1 MTEPGTAPLGI
12 DEILWSWGPGESR
25 FALLTRGRLTELVIE
40 RPTLHL
46 GSRFLGRV
54 IALDRALNAAFVEIG
69 TGDRPGFL
77 PGAAALGLSEGM
89 AVAVEVRAEARAGKG
104 PLLTP
109 LAGDAAGPG
118 AAAQAPTLISR
129 PATLQRL
136 LKAHPGIR
144 RVRVDD
150 PAALAEAKA
159 LAPAL
164 AEYHRDGPLFGLYRV
179 EEEIDSALA
188 AEVPLA
194 GGGRMTIETTAALTA
209 IDIDSGR
216 GRADEANRKAV
227 AAIARHLRL
236 RGIGGQVVIDFVS
249 LRRGTPHRLAEAL
262 KEAVAADPVPTQ
274 IFGVSRLGLVELTR
288 ERRGLALAELLCE
301 RPTQPT
307 PETAALAALRLALAE
322 AACRPGKPLRLVV
335 APEVAQAL
343 ARRPDAL
350 AQAEA
355 RLCRPLPVR
364 AEPGR
369 ARENS
374 SIEEIPG

>member
-1 MTEPGTAPLGI
+1 MTDPGATPLGI

-25 FALLTRGRLTELVIE
+25 FALLTRGRLTELVID

-54 IALDRALNAAFVEIG
+54 VALDRALNAAFVEIG

-77 PGAAALGLSEGM
+77 PGAAALGLSEGA
-89 AVAVEVRAEARAGKG
+89 AVEVEVRAEARAGKG

-109 LAGDAAGPG
+109 LAGDLAVPAGTK
-118 AAAQAPTLISR
+118 APALLSR
-129 PATLQRL
+129 PATLKRL
-136 LKAHPGIR
+136 LEAHPEIR

-159 LAPAL
+159 LAPTL
-164 AEYHRDGPLFGLYRV
+164 AEPYRDGPLFGLYRV
-179 EEEIDSALA
+179 EEEIESALA

-194 GGGRMTIETTAALTA
+194 GGGRMTIESTAALTA

-227 AAIARHLRL
+227 TAIARHLRL

-249 LRRGTPHRLAEAL
+249 VRRGAPHRLADAL

-301 RPTQPT
+301 RPTLPT
-307 PETAALAALRLALAE
+307 AETAALAALRLALSE
-322 AACRPGKPLRLVV
+322 AACRPGRPLRLVV
-335 APEVAQAL
+335 APEVAMAL
-343 ARRPDAL
+343 ARRPEAL
-350 AQAEA
+350 AEAEA

-364 AEPGR
+364 ADSGR
-369 ARENS
+369 AREDS

>member
-1 MTEPGTAPLGI
+1 MTDPGATPLGI

-25 FALLTRGRLTELVIE
+25 FALLTRGRLTELVID

-54 IALDRALNAAFVEIG
+54 VALDRALNAAFVEIG

-77 PGAAALGLSEGM
+77 PGAAALGLSEGA

-109 LAGDAAGPG
+109 LAGDLAGPAG
-118 AAAQAPTLISR
+118 TKAPALLSR
-129 PATLQRL
+129 PATLKRL
-136 LKAHPGIR
+136 LEAHPEIR

-159 LAPAL
+159 LAPTL
-164 AEYHRDGPLFGLYRV
+164 AEPYRDGPLFGLYRV
-179 EEEIDSALA
+179 EEEIESALA

-194 GGGRMTIETTAALTA
+194 GGGRMTIESTAALTA

-227 AAIARHLRL
+227 TAIARHLRL

-249 LRRGTPHRLAEAL
+249 VRRGAPHRLADAL

-301 RPTQPT
+301 HPTLPT
-307 PETAALAALRLALAE
+307 PETAALAALRLALSE
-322 AACRPGKPLRLVV
+322 AACRPGRPLRLVV
-335 APEVAQAL
+335 APEVAMAL
-343 ARRPDAL
+343 ARRPEAL
-350 AQAEA
+350 AEAEA

-364 AEPGR
+364 ADSGR
-369 ARENS
+369 AREDS

>member
-1 MTEPGTAPLGI
+1 VTDPGATPLGI

-25 FALLTRGRLTELVIE
+25 FALLTRGRLTELVID
-40 RPTLHL
+40 RPNLHL

-54 IALDRALNAAFVEIG
+54 VALDRGLNAAFVEIG

-77 PGAAALGLSEGM
+77 PGAAALGLSEGA
-89 AVAVEVRAEARAGKG
+89 AVAVVVRAEARAGKG
-104 PLLTP
+104 PLLSP
-109 LAGDAAGPG
+109 LDDAAIPPG
-118 AAAQAPTLISR
+118 IGKAPAPISR

-136 LKAHPGIR
+136 LAAHPAIR

-150 PAALAEAKA
+150 PAALAVAKA
-159 LAPAL
+159 LAPTL
-164 AEYHRDGPLFGLYRV
+164 AEPHRDGPLFGLYRV
-179 EEEIDSALA
+179 EEEIESALA
-188 AEVPLA
+188 TEVPLA
-194 GGGRMTIETTAALTA
+194 GGGRMTIESTAALTA
-209 IDIDSGR
+209 IDIDSGG

-236 RGIGGQVVIDFVS
+236 RGIGGQVVVDFVS
-249 LRRGTPHRLAEAL
+249 VRRGAAHRLADAL

-301 RPTQPT
+301 RPTLPT

-322 AACRPGKPLRLVV
+322 AACRPGRPLRLVV
-335 APEVAQAL
+335 APEVAIAL
-343 ARRPDAL
+343 ARRPEAL
-350 AQAEA
+350 AEAEA

-369 ARENS
+369 AREDS

>member
-1 MTEPGTAPLGI
+1 VTEPGATPLGI

-25 FALLTRGRLTELVIE
+25 FALLTRGRLTELVID

-54 IALDRALNAAFVEIG
+54 VALDRALNAAFVEIG

-77 PGAAALGLSEGM
+77 PGAAALGLSEG
-89 AVAVEVRAEARAGKG
+89 AAIAVEVRAEARAGKG
-104 PLLTP
+104 PLLTL
-109 LAGDAAGPG
+109 LAGDLAIPG
-118 AAAQAPTLISR
+118 AIRAPALISR
-129 PATLQRL
+129 PATLKRL
-136 LKAHPGIR
+136 LEAHPDVR

-164 AEYHRDGPLFGLYRV
+164 AEPYRDGPLFGLYRV
-179 EEEIDSALA
+179 EEEIESALA

-194 GGGRMTIETTAALTA
+194 GGGRMTIESTAALTA

-249 LRRGTPHRLAEAL
+249 VRRGAPHRLADAL

-301 RPTQPT
+301 RPTLPT
-307 PETAALAALRLALAE
+307 PETAALAALRLALSE
-322 AACRPGKPLRLVV
+322 AACRPGKALRLVV
-335 APEVAQAL
+335 APEVATAL
-343 ARRPDAL
+343 ARRPEAL
-350 AQAEA
+350 AEAEA

-369 ARENS
+369 AREDS

>member
-1 MTEPGTAPLGI
+1 VTDPGATPLGI

-25 FALLTRGRLTELVIE
+25 FALLTRGRLTELVID

-54 IALDRALNAAFVEIG
+54 VALDRGLNAAFVEIG

-77 PGAAALGLSEGM
+77 PGAAALGLSEGAAI
-89 AVAVEVRAEARAGKG
+89 AVLVRAEARAGKG
-104 PLLTP
+104 PLLSP
-109 LAGDAAGPG
+109 LTDAAIPPG
-118 AAAQAPTLISR
+118 VGKAPALLSR
-129 PATLQRL
+129 PPTLQRL
-136 LKAHPGIR
+136 LAAHPGVR

-164 AEYHRDGPLFGLYRV
+164 AEPYRDGPLFGLYRV
-179 EEEIDSALA
+179 EEEIESALA

-194 GGGRMTIETTAALTA
+194 GGGRMTIESTAALTA
-209 IDIDSGR
+209 IDIDSGG

-249 LRRGTPHRLAEAL
+249 VRRGSPHRLADAL

-288 ERRGLALAELLCE
+288 ERRGLPLAEVLCE
-301 RPTQPT
+301 RPTLPT
-307 PETAALAALRLALAE
+307 PETAALSALRLALSE

-335 APEVAQAL
+335 APEVASAL
-343 ARRPDAL
+343 ARRPEAL
-350 AQAEA
+350 AEAEA

-364 AEPGR
+364 AESGR
-369 ARENS
+369 SREDS

>member
-1 MTEPGTAPLGI
+1 MTDPGATPLGI

-25 FALLTRGRLTELVIE
+25 FALLTRGRLTELVID

-54 IALDRALNAAFVEIG
+54 VALDRGLNAAFVEIG

-77 PGAAALGLSEGM
+77 PGAAALGLSEGA
-89 AVAVEVRAEARAGKG
+89 AVAVAVRAEARAGKG
-104 PLLTP
+104 PLLSP
-109 LAGDAAGPG
+109 LAGDLAVPG
-118 AAAQAPTLISR
+118 ATKAPALISR
-129 PATLQRL
+129 PATLKRL
-136 LKAHPGIR
+136 LAAHPAIR

-164 AEYHRDGPLFGLYRV
+164 AEHHRDGPLFGLYRV
-179 EEEIDSALA
+179 EEEIESALA

-194 GGGRMTIETTAALTA
+194 GGGRMTIESTAALTA
-209 IDIDSGR
+209 IDIDSGG

-249 LRRGTPHRLAEAL
+249 VRRDAPHRLADAL

-288 ERRGLALAELLCE
+288 ERRGLALAELLCD
-301 RPTQPT
+301 RPTLPT

-322 AACRPGKPLRLVV
+322 AACRPGRPLRLVV
-335 APEVAQAL
+335 APEVATAL
-343 ARRPDAL
+343 ARRSDAL
-350 AQAEA
+350 AEAEA

-364 AEPGR
+364 ADPGR
-369 ARENS
+369 AREDS

>member
-1 MTEPGTAPLGI
+1 VTDPGAAPLGI

-25 FALLTRGRLTELVIE
+25 FALLTRGRLTELVID

-54 IALDRALNAAFVEIG
+54 VALNRALNAAFVDLG
-69 TGDRPGFL
+69 TGGRPGFL
-77 PGAAALGLSEGM
+77 PGAAALGLSEGT
-89 AVAVEVRAEARAGKG
+89 AVAVTVRAEARAGKG
-104 PLLTP
+104 PLLSP
-109 LAGDAAGPG
+109 LAGIDLAGTK
-118 AAAQAPTLISR
+118 APALLAR
-129 PATLQRL
+129 PPMLQRL
-136 LKAHPGIR
+136 LDAHPAIR

-150 PAALAEAKA
+150 PVALAEAKA

-164 AEYHRDGPLFGLYRV
+164 AEFHRDGALFGLYRV
-179 EEEIDSALA
+179 EEEIESALA

-194 GGGRMTIETTAALTA
+194 GGGRMTIESTAALTA
-209 IDIDSGR
+209 IDVDSGG

-249 LRRGTPHRLAEAL
+249 VRRGSPHRLAEAL

-301 RPTQPT
+301 RPTLPT
-307 PETAALAALRLALAE
+307 PETVALAALRQILAE
-322 AACRPGKPLRLVV
+322 ATHRPGRPLGLVV
-335 APEVAQAL
+335 APEVANAL
-343 ARRPDAL
+343 LQRPDAL
-350 AQAEA
+350 AEAEA

-364 AEPGR
+364 AAPDR
-369 ARENS
+369 AREDV
-374 SIEEIPG
+374 SIEEISG